1 MPARRTS
8 AARVRAGCAGLIAAV
23 LAGVAA
29 GCGSAGNGDGGGGGS
44 GWQPNQGVTI
54 VVPYAPGGGSDVF
67 GRALA
72 KGIESAR
79 SDVTVTVE
87 NRSGGSGTVGYSHF
101 FTQQG
106 NPHYLLPSETAGV
119 VLPFTTEVP
128 WTWQDFT
135 PIMQIAEDA
144 IMVVV
149 AADSPYENL
158 QDVLEASEDGE
169 TPRIGL
175 SGSTGPDAI
184 VTRQWEQQ
192 AGTQFRHVAFGSG
205 GEIVAALLGGDIDM
219 GMLNPSEVI
228 GQIEAGKVRGLAVFA
243 SERYERAPLSEVP
256 TSTEQGVD
264 VTFAQYRG
272 VFAPGGLS
280 DPQIDYWVE
289 TVRAWTQTDAYR
301 QGYIQENY
309 LRPVQR
315 PHEEFVSYLEDYE
328 KQVQSALDQQ

>member
-1 MPARRTS
+1 MGRWTRK
-8 AARVRAGCAGLIAAV
+8 ARVRRGCAGLVGGV
-23 LAGVAA
+23 LVGVVA
-29 GCGSAGNGDGGGGGS
+29 GCGSVGGGGGDASGS
-44 GWQPNQGVTI
+44 GWEPSQDVTI

-79 SDVTVTVE
+79 SGVNVTVE
-87 NRSGGSGTVGYSHF
+87 NRPGGSGTVGYSHF
-101 FTQQG
+101 YTQQG

-149 AADSPYENL
+149 AADSPYQNL
-158 QDVLEASEDGE
+158 QNVMDAAEQGE
-169 TPRIGL
+169 SPRIGL

-192 AGTQFRHVAFGSG
+192 AGTEFRHVAFGSG

-219 GMLNPSEVI
+219 GMLNPSEAI
-228 GQIEAGKVRGLAVFA
+228 GQIEGDKLRGLAVFA
-243 SERYERAPLSEVP
+243 AERYERAPLSEVP
-256 TSTEQGVD
+256 TGTEQGVD

-272 VFAPGGLS
+272 VFAPGDLS
-280 DPQIDYWVE
+280 EAQIAYWVDSV
-289 TVRAWTQTDAYR
+289 TAWTRTDAYR
-301 QGYIQENY
+301 EGYIQENH
-309 LRPVQR
+309 LKPVQR
-315 PHEEFVSYLEDYE
+315 KHEKFVSYLEDYE
-328 KQVQSALDQQ
+328 TQVESALDQQ